1 MATWIT
7 DRTQS
12 DIDRVNELHDKANV
26 GTWTEEEQIEWAAG
40 MKGALSY
47 MDYNRVESGV
57 SELAATLGASVS
69 IKKNWG
75 GRLFPKNWTAE
86 GYMTTSDA
94 NRWLSNVSNIRAKCS
109 GPGGLP
115 STPTSM
121 DKLTYK
127 TMNEIEEILAEI
139 ERIANDHLLYCDE
152 PICGGEPYYAVY

>member
-1 MATWIT
+1 MAIWIT
-7 DRTQS
+7 DRTQA
-12 DIDRVNELHDKANV
+12 DVDRVNELHTKANV
-26 GTWTEEEQIEWAAG
+26 GTWTEAEQAEWAAG

-47 MDYNRVESGV
+47 TDYNRVESGV

-69 IKKNWG
+69 IKT
-75 GRLFPKNWTAE
+75 NWTAE

-94 NRWLSNVSNIRAKCS
+94 NRWLSNVSSIRAKCS

-127 TMNEIEEILAEI
+127 TMNEIEEILAKI
-139 ERIANDHLLYCDE
+139 ERIANDHSLYCGE
-152 PICGGEPYYAVY
+152 VICGGEPYYAVY